1 MKIQKTKRKLSK
13 IANKCNGAGIDGKE
27 LPLVDKL
34 KPLGINKGPGEL
46 VVLVYGVELVA
57 GHLSKFPET
66 EQIWD
71 GVSNPRDMVST
82 HLKVIQS

>member
-1 MKIQKTKRKLSK
+1 M
-13 IANKCNGAGIDGKE
+13 ANKCDGADIDGNE

-34 KPLGINKGPGEL
+34 KPLGINRGLGEMVVLIYHVEL
-46 VVLVYGVELVA
+46 VVGC
-57 GHLSKFPET
+57 LSQFPAT

-82 HLKVIQS
+82 HLKVMQSQ